1 MTSTK
6 ADLIVASMLKIGA
19 LATGQ
24 NPAADEQ
31 QMVSKAVDYT
41 LAALGQL
48 GVVYVPNYD
57 EIDDAFMDD
66 IATIVGENIAP
77 NMAAGRPSDPNVIQ
91 AAKDRLK
98 KMQAPR
104 PARRTLQFDSVLS
117 HTGRRRY

>member
-6 ADLIVASMLKIGA
+6 ADLIVAAMRRIGA

-31 QMVSKAVDYT
+31 EAVSKTVDFT

-48 GVVYVPNYD
+48 GVVYISDPD

-66 IATIVGENIAP
+66 LATIVGENIAP
-77 NMAAGRPSDPNVIQ
+77 SMAAGRPSDPNVIQ

-104 PARRTLQFDSVLS
+104 PARRTLQFDPML
-117 HTGRRRY
+117 TGWGRRH